1 MNDGTHSWRTWD
13 QVRNWLMKF
22 PNVEK
27 LGIPNAGVEISLRL
41 AEWGKRDPIYALS
54 VELHPDTA

>member
-1 MNDGTHSWRTWD
+1 
-13 QVRNWLMKF
+13 MKF